1 MSDIKYLREQSDG
14 GQYVCFGTKN
24 KQTNKKQ
31 KQKNK
36 KTNKQTKQNKNIN
49 DRTKTKKKK
58 KKDGIVVRSRTKLLY
73 ECEQNVTLT
82 EGTLFKKLC
91 VLFIKKLVTLFMTV
105 ML

>member
-1 MSDIKYLREQSDG
+1 MFWNK
-14 GQYVCFGTKN
+14 
-24 KQTNKKQ
+24 KQTNKQKTKQ
-31 KQKNK
+31 NK
-36 KTNKQTKQNKNIN
+36 NKQTKQNKNIN

-58 KKDGIVVRSRTKLLY
+58 MDGIVVRSHTKLLY

-91 VLFIKKLVTLFMTV
+91 VLFRKKLVTLLMTV

>member
-1 MSDIKYLREQSDG
+1 MFWNK
-14 GQYVCFGTKN
+14 
-24 KQTNKKQ
+24 KQTNKQ
-31 KQKNK
+31 TK
-36 KTNKQTKQNKNIN
+36 KPKKKQNKNIN

-58 KKDGIVVRSRTKLLY
+58 KKKMDGIVVRSHTKLLY

-91 VLFIKKLVTLFMTV
+91 VLFRKKLVILLMTV